1 MKYKNS
7 GAFRRALETRL
18 REQSLSSN
26 LPLVRLRKMVA
37 FDRLLARIFQIQPNQ
52 WILKGGLALQLR
64 LGDRARTTK
73 DIDLLYLD
81 EDNILHNSL
90 LASSLLDI
98 GDWFSFEIG
107 RPSNRLER
115 NEGGLRHN
123 VHALLDGRTFER
135 FHLDVGIGDPVVE
148 AADYLAT
155 PDLLSFAGIDPIV
168 VPCYPITQQLAEKI
182 RAYTKEYSSGRSSR
196 VKDFVD
202 MLLLAELGQLSG
214 AGLTGAIEA
223 AFQNIDARD
232 IPRQL
237 PPPPQNW
244 EQGFKRMAEEVSLS
258 EHNLASAYIELQRF
272 IDPVLTGTILE
283 SYWQPENWSWS

>member
-1 MKYKNS
+1 LKYKNG

-18 REQSLSSN
+18 RNQSLSSN

-37 FDRLLARIFQIQPNQ
+37 FDRLLARIVQIQPDQ

-73 DIDLLYLD
+73 DIDLLFLD
-81 EDNILHNSL
+81 ENNIVHNCL
-90 LASSLLDI
+90 NAASLLDI

-115 NEGGLRHN
+115 NEGGIRHN
-123 VHALLDGRTFER
+123 VHTLLDGRTFER
-135 FHLDVGIGDPVVE
+135 FQLDVGVGDPIAE
-148 AADYLAT
+148 AVDYLAT
-155 PDLLSFAGIDPIV
+155 PDLLSFAGIEPVV

-214 AGLTGAIEA
+214 AGLIGAIEA
-223 AFQNIDARD
+223 AFQKIDAWD

-244 EQGFKRMAEEVSLS
+244 EQGFKRMAKKAGLS
-258 EHNLASAYIELQRF
+258 ECNLASAYIELQRF
-272 IDPVLTGTILE
+272 IDPVLARTVLD
-283 SYWQPENWSWS
+283 SYWKPDNWSWG